1 MPAQCKDRNVT
12 TTPTTL
18 EPAPSRPLSVSLSL
32 IGLGILGF
40 WGAFALTLDKF
51 ALLENPNA
59 SLSCN
64 ISVLVGCSTNL
75 NSAQGE
81 VFGFPNSLLGIVFW
95 SVTIFVGVAMLAGA
109 TFARWFWAIYAI
121 AATASLGLVI
131 WFISQS
137 LFVLHVLCPW
147 CMVTWAVTIPVF
159 WVVLLHA
166 LRTGSIPLPAAGR
179 RVAGILFG
187 WIPIITL
194 LCYLVIAVLAQVQL
208 DVISEFT
215 R

>member
-1 MPAQCKDRNVT
+1 MT
-12 TTPTTL
+12 TTPTTPASSTTL
-18 EPAPSRPLSVSLSL
+18 ETVPARPLSVSLSL

-40 WGAFALTLDKF
+40 WAAFALTLDKF
-51 ALLENPNA
+51 ALLEDPNA
-59 SLSCN
+59 NLSCN

-109 TFARWFWAIYAI
+109 TFARWFWAIYALV
-121 AATASLGLVI
+121 ATASLGLVI

-137 LFVLHVLCPW
+137 LWVLHILCPW
-147 CMVTWAVTIPVF
+147 CMVTWAVTIVTF
-159 WVVLLHA
+159 WVLVLHA
-166 LRTGSIPLPAAGR
+166 LRIGAIPLPESAR
-179 RVAGILFG
+179 RVAGVLFS
-187 WIPIITL
+187 WIPILTL
-194 LCYLVIAVLAQVQL
+194 VSYLIIAVLAQVQL
-208 DVISEFT
+208 DVLSEFT